1 MPSKIFNSFKTFYS
15 PKFPTLITYML
26 QTSEYRVLDY
36 LIWFWKTDDFSKVQR
51 RKELEKTE
59 VAKLILLTLRIG
71 ILLQIFFG
79 LSLIYLNIVNKLIG
93 GYGFGLGIIVLYPV
107 LWSHLICIPVFL
119 ARVLYINPKQK
130 ILIKNSKNIFHKSKA
145 LKIAVCGSYGKTSM
159 KELLFKVFS
168 SEKKVAA
175 TYGNKNVATSHASFA
190 KSLDGDEEVLILE
203 FGEGRPGDVY
213 SFSETFAPDIA
224 VITGISPAHLDKYKT
239 MDSVAKDIFSVSKF
253 VKPENVYVNSESNYL
268 RSYLKNQKFNKY
280 SKDGI
285 GDFKVVNIKNDL
297 SGLSFD
303 LTNKSRIIKI
313 RTKLLGRHQIGPLSS
328 VAILAINQ
336 GISIKAI
343 EKALNGIEPYEHR
356 MSQYEL
362 NGAVIIDDSYNGNI
376 EGIEAGCELLKELK
390 ANRKIYITPGLVDQ
404 GKETKNVHL
413 KMGQLIAEANPDQ
426 VVLMDNSALKYIKQG
441 LDQSNFKGKIQ
452 IEKDPLF
459 YYNNLKHFVAKG
471 DIVMMQNDWTDN
483 YS

>member
-1 MPSKIFNSFKTFYS
+1 MLNKIFNSFKTFYS
-15 PKFPTLITYML
+15 PKFPVLITYML
-26 QTSEYRVLDY
+26 QSSEYHVLDY
-36 LIWFWKTDDFSKVQR
+36 LIWFWKTDDFSKVQK
-51 RKELEKTE
+51 RKELQKTQ

-71 ILLQIFFG
+71 IIFQIIFG
-79 LSLIYLNIVNKLIG
+79 LSLIYLNIVNKLVG
-93 GYGFGLGIIVLYPV
+93 GWGFGLGVIILYPV
-107 LWSHLICIPVFL
+107 LWSQIITIPVFL

-130 ILIKNSKNIFHKSKA
+130 LMIKNSKNIFHKSQA

-159 KELLFKVFS
+159 KELLLKVFA

-175 TYGNKNVATSHASFA
+175 TVGNMNVATSHASFA
-190 KSLDGDEEVLILE
+190 KSLNGDEEVLILE

-213 SFSETFAPDIA
+213 SFSNTFGPDIA

-239 MDSVAKDIFSVSKF
+239 MDNVSKDILSVTKF
-253 VKPENVYVNSESNYL
+253 VKPKNVYVNNESNYL
-268 RSYLKNQKFNKY
+268 RSFLKNQKFNKY

-285 GDFKVVNIKNDL
+285 GDFKAVNIKNDL
-297 SGLSFD
+297 SGLRFD
-303 LTNKSRIIKI
+303 LTNKSETIKI

-328 VAILAINQ
+328 AAILALSQ

-376 EGIEAGCELLKELK
+376 EGIEAGCKLLKELK
-390 ANRKIYITPGLVDQ
+390 ANRKIYISPGLVDQ

-413 KMGQLIAEANPDQ
+413 KMGQLIAEAKPDQ
-426 VVLMDNSALKYIKQG
+426 VVLMENSVLKYIKQG
-441 LDQSNFKGKIQ
+441 LDQSNFKGDIQ

>member
-1 MPSKIFNSFKTFYS
+1 MLNKVFNSFKTFYS

-36 LIWFWKTDDFSKVQR
+36 LIWFWKTDDFSKVQS
-51 RKELEKTE
+51 RKKLEPTQ
-59 VAKLILLTLRIG
+59 VARLILLTLRIG
-71 ILLQIFFG
+71 ILAQIIFG
-79 LSLIYLNIVNKLIG
+79 LILIYFNIVGKLIG

-107 LWSHLICIPVFL
+107 LWSQLICIPVFL
-119 ARVLYINPKQK
+119 ARVLYINPNQNRM
-130 ILIKNSKNIFHKSKA
+130 IKNSKKIFHKSKA

-159 KELLFKVFS
+159 KELLFKVLS
-168 SEKKVAA
+168 DEKKVAA
-175 TYGNKNVATSHASFA
+175 TYGNLNVATSHAKFA
-190 KSLDGDEEVLILE
+190 KSLEGDEDILILE

-213 SFSETFAPDIA
+213 SFAETFNPDIA
-224 VITGISPAHLDKYKT
+224 IITGISPAHLDKYKNIEN
-239 MDSVAKDIFSVSKF
+239 VAKDIFSVTKF
-253 VKPENVYVNSESNYL
+253 VKPENVYVNNESNYL
-268 RSYLKNQKFNKY
+268 RSFLKDQKFNKY
-280 SKDGI
+280 SNAGI
-285 GDFKVVNIKNDL
+285 KDFKPENVKNDL
-297 SGLSFD
+297 SGLKFD
-303 LTNKSRIIKI
+303 LKNKSKVIKI
-313 RTKLLGRHQIGPLSS
+313 RTKLLGRHQIGPLSI
-328 VAILAINQ
+328 VAILALNQ

-343 EKALNGIEPYEHR
+343 EKALNGVKPYEHR

-376 EGIEAGCELLKELK
+376 EGIEAGCKLLKELK

-404 GKETKNVHL
+404 GKEGKNVHL

-426 VVLMDNSALKYIKQG
+426 VVLMDNSAVKYIKQG
-441 LDQSNFKGKIQ
+441 LDQTNFKGKVQ

-471 DIVMMQNDWTDN
+471 DVVMMQNDWTDN